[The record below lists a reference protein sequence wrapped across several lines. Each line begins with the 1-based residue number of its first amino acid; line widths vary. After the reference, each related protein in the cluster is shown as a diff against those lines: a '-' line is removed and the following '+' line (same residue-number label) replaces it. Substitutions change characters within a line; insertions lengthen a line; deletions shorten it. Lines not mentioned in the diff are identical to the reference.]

1 MSHSFKY
8 NCLILFNTA
17 KSLGYMG
24 HLILQRGILG
34 ILHVPAYI
42 GTAHAWG
49 GGGLL
54 GQAFLFHQACQ
65 AHESTSIKSKLTLSL
80 LFKYIYDINHHK

>member
-17 KSLGYMG
+17 KSLGCIG
-24 HLILQRGILG
+24 HPILPRGILG

-42 GTAHAWG
+42 GTVHAG

-54 GQAFLFHQACQ
+54 GQALLFHQACQ
-65 AHESTSIKSKLTLSL
+65 AHE
-80 LFKYIYDINHHK
+80 